1 MQYEYLFVDRKR
13 IGSNIEAIMKDR
25 KCTKVTLSQAMNISR
40 PTLDAFLRGDIHNA
54 GKYDEYI
61 RRLLVYM
68 QVSDTVLNNY
78 KSLPDVKKMRCNSI
92 QKDEV
97 QKGIRGKQLMLVSD
111 MSYRAAYNTCKKL
124 AEDGEEGF
132 VISYQVPDATKILGE
147 MTEAYPDLYIG
158 VADIMNKE
166 DASLAAD
173 SGARFMVTNYVIK
186 EVGSFCKDRDIFCAM
201 GAMTLTEVN
210 DALNYGSD
218 AVNLYPFEEISQPL
232 FKAIRNAFPDAVLMT
247 IADKKGTVKQQEDLF
262 ALLVR

>member
-78 KSLPDVKKMRCNSI
+78 KSLPDVKKMRCNSV

-97 QKGIRGKQLMLVSD
+97 RKGIRGQQMPLIAD
-111 MSYRAAYNTCKKL
+111 MSYRSAYSVCRKL
-124 AEDGEEGF
+124 IEDGTESF
-132 VISYQVPDATKILGE
+132 AISYQIPDATKILGE
-147 MTEAYPDLYIG
+147 LTEEYPELYIG
-158 VADIMNKE
+158 VTDVMNKE

-173 SGARFMVTNYVIK
+173 SGARFIVTNYVVK

-218 AVNLYPFEEISQPL
+218 AVHLYPYDEISSSL
-232 FKAIRNAFPDAVLMT
+232 LRIIRSTFPDAVLMT
-247 IADKKGTVKQQEDLF
+247 TVDEQEAGKKQEGLF
-262 ALLVR
+262 AILVR